1 MIILLIHNGQKF
13 RIKYKIMKNRNTQ
26 QNWNNYQENYSN
38 EINKNDY
45 TEVEDYENEPPLL
58 EGN

>member
-1 MIILLIHNGQKF
+1 
-13 RIKYKIMKNRNTQ
+13 MKNRNTQ